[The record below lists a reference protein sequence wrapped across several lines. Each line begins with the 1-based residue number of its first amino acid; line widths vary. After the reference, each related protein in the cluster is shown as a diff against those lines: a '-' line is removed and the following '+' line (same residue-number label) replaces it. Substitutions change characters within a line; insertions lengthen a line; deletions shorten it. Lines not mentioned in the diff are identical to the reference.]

1 MPYTR
6 YKNLETTTLPDG
18 RTVYKPGVPKSIKP
32 NFSDAEIT
40 AGDGD
45 RMDIIAYNVY
55 SDANSW
61 WKIALANNIVNGKVH
76 ITPNTT
82 IKVPLK

>member
-6 YKNLETTTLPDG
+6 YKNLETTKLPDG
-18 RTVYKPGVPKSIKP
+18 RTVYKPSIPKSVKP
-32 NFSDAEIT
+32 NFSDAEIP

-61 WKIALANNIVNGKVH
+61 WRIASANNIVNGKVH
-76 ITPNTT
+76 IKPNTT
-82 IKVPLK
+82 IRVPLK

>member
-6 YKNLETTTLPDG
+6 YRNLETTTLPDG
-18 RTVYKPGVPKSIKP
+18 RTVYKPSIPKSIKT

-40 AGDGD
+40 VGDGD
-45 RMDIIAYNVY
+45 RLDTIAYNVY
-55 SDANSW
+55 SDANNW
-61 WKIALANNIVNGKVH
+61 WKIASANNIVNGTMH
-76 ITPNTT
+76 IKPNTT